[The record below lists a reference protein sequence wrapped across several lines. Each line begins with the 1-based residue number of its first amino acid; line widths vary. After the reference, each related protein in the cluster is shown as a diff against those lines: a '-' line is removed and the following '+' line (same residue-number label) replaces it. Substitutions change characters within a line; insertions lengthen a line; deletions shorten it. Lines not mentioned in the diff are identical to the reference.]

1 MSKTYRTFLLGDLFT
16 STTLFWSY
24 INWFYLQM
32 LVKRKILLITV
43 KDLTYILRFYLKI
56 HPFVRNERWTDVI
69 LILLYSSII
78 CFPFELYWESF
89 CIPIRW
95 YFMNLVVIETSLL
108 LYFYKF
114 HFSLSNTTLNLV
126 HMYNSLSYISQLA
139 QEGETV
145 SANPRVSKV
154 VTVLVVIDLCLSINF
169 NAVIFS
175 ALKNNTL

>member
-1 MSKTYRTFLLGDLFT
+1 
-16 STTLFWSY
+16 
-24 INWFYLQM
+24 
-32 LVKRKILLITV
+32 
-43 KDLTYILRFYLKI
+43 
-56 HPFVRNERWTDVI
+56 
-69 LILLYSSII
+69 
-78 CFPFELYWESF
+78 
-89 CIPIRW
+89 
-95 YFMNLVVIETSLL
+95 MNLVVIETSPL